1 MSRRII
7 VTVLSLAVAAATAA
21 AQIGSVKLADTVR
34 VDGKALVLNGAG
46 LREKM
51 FVDVYVGG
59 LYLPARQTAAP
70 AILGSDTPRRMV
82 MHFLHKVS
90 ASQIAEAWQEGLAA
104 NTPNA
109 SAEVQS
115 VFKTLC
121 SWMEDMSPGDELA
134 LTYVPGAGTTVEVK
148 GRTRGTLG
156 GGKAVA
162 DAILAT
168 WIGPRPGPGNAFK
181 KGVLGQ

>member
-7 VTVLSLAVAAATAA
+7 ITALVLAIAATTAA
-21 AQIGSVKLADTVR
+21 AQVGGVTLADSVR

-82 MHFLHKVS
+82 MHFVHKVG

-109 SAEVQS
+109 PADIQGA
-115 VFKTLC
+115 FKTLG
-121 SWMEDMSPGDELA
+121 SWMEDMAPGDELA

-156 GGKAVA
+156 GGKPVA